1 MVGLAGEGQNFDGN
15 GMYVRFQPGG
25 GDQTLST
32 GPVGRHRPTSC
43 SPTRSSSRW
52 ARGPPT
58 RASARPT
65 SPTCPATRTR
75 CPNLNG
81 AAPTGGSARRRAG
94 TRAARRRAA
103 EHTPRVGARAMR
115 TAIRKHARDFAF
127 VIGLVLVSR
136 CVGGYILSNQRFY
149 LPNWVPVVGSD
160 FVDYKAQFSTAQ
172 SVTPGQGQTV
182 QVAGVDVGDITKVDL
197 VDGRAVVTMKIR
209 RKYTPIYKNATAL
222 LRPKTGLNDMVIEL
236 DAGHADGGQRA
247 AGLHRPD
254 RPDAAQ
260 RQLRRDP
267 LLAGHA
273 TRAPTCSCCVGA
285 AGEGLDGQGKALS
298 ADAQALRADRP
309 LPGQAQRRAGRAR
322 AQHPPLDPQL
332 QPALAGAGRQGRRPG
347 GAGRLLQRVF
357 KAFAD
362 QDANLRAALQ
372 ELPGALQATNTTL
385 AKVDQA
391 GQRARADPRRP
402 AARRPRARAVAGPD
416 AAVPAPRRRRSS
428 RTSCGPSRAP
438 RCRWSRS
445 CGPRRATSRSSRPS

>member
-25 GDQTLST
+25 GDQTRLA
-32 GPVGRHRPTSC
+32 GRSSGGIADKLFANAIRQAAGHAARLPGQAPALQARRALLQEHAAQPQRRRRRGRPT
-43 SPTRSSSRW
+43 
-52 ARGPPT
+52 A
-58 RASARPT
+58 
-65 SPTCPATRTR
+65 
-75 CPNLNG
+75 
-81 AAPTGGSARRRAG
+81 
-94 TRAARRRAA
+94 AARDAGEPAA
-103 EHTPRVGARAMR
+103 GGARAMR

-127 VIGLVLVSR
+127 VLGLVLVALL
-136 CVGGYILSNQRFY
+136 VGGYILSNQRFY

-236 DAGHADGGQRA
+236 DPGLADGGQGARRA
-247 AGLHRPD
+247 GPSRSTRRCPTSTSTRSSSSLDTDTRNYL
-254 RPDAAQ
+254 
-260 RQLRRDP
+260 QL
-267 LLAGHA
+267 L
-273 TRAPTCSCCVGA
+273 VGA

-322 AQHPPLDPQL
+322 RATSAARSTTSACSRRRWAPRTTTWPRWSTPPTASSRRSPTRTPTCARRCRSC
-332 QPALAGAGRQGRRPG
+332 PARC
-347 GAGRLLQRVF
+347 
-357 KAFAD
+357 D
-362 QDANLRAALQ
+362 
-372 ELPGALQATNTTL
+372 ATNTTL

-391 GQRARADPRRP
+391 GQRARADARRP
-402 AARRPRARAVAGPD
+402 AARRPRARAGAG
-416 AAVPAPRRRRSS
+416 RRR
-428 RTSCGPSRAP
+428 GPFLRRDDADHPEPAAALRARR

-445 CGPRRATSRSSRPS
+445 CGPPRATSRWSRRS